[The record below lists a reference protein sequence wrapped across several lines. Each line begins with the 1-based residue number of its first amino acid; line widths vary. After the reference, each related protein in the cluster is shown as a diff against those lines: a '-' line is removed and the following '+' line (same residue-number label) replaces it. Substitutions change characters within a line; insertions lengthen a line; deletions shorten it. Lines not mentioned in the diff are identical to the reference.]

1 MIRMALST
9 EKALKLIESNNTLT
23 LIVDRN
29 DRKQDIKRY
38 VEKLF
43 NVKVIKVNVL
53 ITPQGYKKAY
63 VKLAPEYKAS
73 DVAHR
78 LGIL

>member
-1 MIRMALST
+1 MIRMVLST

-38 VEKLF
+38 VERLF
-43 NVKVIKVNVL
+43 SVKVIKVNVL

-63 VKLAPEYKAS
+63 VKLASEYKAS
-73 DVAHR
+73 DIAHR

>member
-23 LIVDRN
+23 LIVDKN

>member
-43 NVKVIKVNVL
+43 SVKVIKVNVL

>member
-38 VEKLF
+38 VERLF

>member
-1 MIRMALST
+1 MIRYALST
-9 EKALKLIESNNTLT
+9 EKALRLIENNNTLT
-23 LIVDRN
+23 FIVDKN
-29 DRKQDIKRY
+29 DTKGEIKKY

-43 NVKVIKVNVL
+43 GVKVVKVNVL
-53 ITPQGYKKAY
+53 VTPQGYKKAY

-73 DVAHR
+73 DVAHK

>member
-1 MIRMALST
+1 MALAT
-9 EKALKLIESNNTLT
+9 EKALKLIESYNTLT
-23 LIVDRN
+23 LIVDKSDTR
-29 DRKQDIKRY
+29 DDIKKS
-38 VEKLF
+38 VERLF
-43 NVKVIKVNVL
+43 SVKVVKVNVV

-73 DVAHR
+73 DIAHR

>member
-63 VKLAPEYKAS
+63 VKLASEYKAS
-73 DVAHR
+73 DIAHR

>member
-23 LIVDRN
+23 LIVDKN

-38 VEKLF
+38 VERLF
-43 NVKVIKVNVL
+43 SVKVIKVNVL

-63 VKLAPEYKAS
+63 VKLAPEYKAG

>member
-1 MIRMALST
+1 MIQMALAT
-9 EKALKLIESNNTLT
+9 EKALKLIESYNTLT
-23 LIVDRN
+23 LIVDKSYTR
-29 DRKQDIKRY
+29 DDIKKS
-38 VEKLF
+38 VERLF
-43 NVKVIKVNVL
+43 SVKVVKVNVV

-73 DVAHR
+73 DIAHR

>member
-23 LIVDRN
+23 LIVDKN

-38 VEKLF
+38 VERLF
-43 NVKVIKVNVL
+43 SVKVIKVNVL

-63 VKLAPEYKAS
+63 VKLASEYKAS

>member
-73 DVAHR
+73 DIAHR

>member
-23 LIVDRN
+23 LIVDKN

-38 VEKLF
+38 VERLF
-43 NVKVIKVNVL
+43 SVKVIKVNVL

-73 DVAHR
+73 DIAHR

>member
-1 MIRMALST
+1 MIQMALAT
-9 EKALKLIESNNTLT
+9 EKALKLIESYNTLT
-23 LIVDRN
+23 LIVDKSDTR
-29 DRKQDIKRY
+29 DDIKKS
-38 VEKLF
+38 VERLF
-43 NVKVIKVNVL
+43 SVKVVKVNVV

-73 DVAHR
+73 DIAHR

>member
-1 MIRMALST
+1 MIQMALAT
-9 EKALKLIESNNTLT
+9 EKALRLIESYNTLT
-23 LIVDRN
+23 LIVDKN
-29 DRKQDIKRY
+29 DTKNDIKRS
-38 VEKLF
+38 VEKMF
-43 NVKVIKVNVL
+43 EVKVIKVNVV

-73 DVAHR
+73 DIAHK

>member
-1 MIRMALST
+1 MIRMALAT
-9 EKALKLIESNNTLT
+9 EKALKLIESYNTLT
-23 LIVDRN
+23 LIVDKSDTR
-29 DRKQDIKRY
+29 DDIKKS
-38 VEKLF
+38 VERLF
-43 NVKVIKVNVL
+43 SVKVVKVNVV

-73 DVAHR
+73 DIAHR

>member
-1 MIRMALST
+1 MIRMVLST

-53 ITPQGYKKAY
+53 ITPQGYKKVY
-63 VKLAPEYKAS
+63 VKLTPEYKAS
-73 DVAHR
+73 DIAHR

>member
-1 MIRMALST
+1 MIRMVLST

-73 DVAHR
+73 DIAHR

>member
-23 LIVDRN
+23 LIVDKN

-38 VEKLF
+38 VERLF
-43 NVKVIKVNVL
+43 SVKVIKVNVL

>member
-1 MIRMALST
+1 MIQMALAT
-9 EKALKLIESNNTLT
+9 EKALKLIEAYNTLT
-23 LIVDRN
+23 LIVDKT
-29 DRKQDIKRY
+29 DTKSDIKKS
-38 VEKLF
+38 VERLF
-43 NVKVIKVNVL
+43 GVKVVKVNVV

-73 DVAHR
+73 DIAHR

>member
-23 LIVDRN
+23 LIVDKK

-73 DVAHR
+73 DIAHR

>member
-23 LIVDRN
+23 LIVDKN

-73 DVAHR
+73 DIAHR

>member
-1 MIRMALST
+1 MIRMVLST

-73 DVAHR
+73 DIAHK

>member
-23 LIVDRN
+23 LIVDKN

-38 VEKLF
+38 VERLF
-43 NVKVIKVNVL
+43 SVKVIKVNVL

-63 VKLAPEYKAS
+63 VKLASEYKAS
-73 DVAHR
+73 DIAHR